1 MPTPVPQ
8 PKPVAAAPAPA
19 GGFPTPPP
27 SFPLPDGPAY
37 PAASGPATT
46 LVLTNSF
53 GSGSGSIFSLS
64 YDASTGNVVA
74 AGKDLDLMVWRGD
87 GTQAAR

>member
-1 MPTPVPQ
+1 
-8 PKPVAAAPAPA
+8 
-19 GGFPTPPP
+19 
-27 SFPLPDGPAY
+27 
-37 PAASGPATT
+37 
-46 LVLTNSF
+46 VLTNSF